1 MLPAKDGRVI
11 EDETEGDRIAVGAA
25 ESVEYVF
32 AVEVLALGDEEIRPA
47 AGAEYR
53 EDVKEF
59 GGERSGEL
67 GKGQVELRDVGALL
81 LLGVCG
87 LDLDASGL
95 AVGAVRDQKVDPE
108 VEGGEGDGPVAD
120 QELGRDGV
128 FAGLAG

>member
-1 MLPAKDGRVI
+1 M
-11 EDETEGDRIAVGAA
+11 
-25 ESVEYVF
+25 
-32 AVEVLALGDEEIRPA
+32 ALGDEEVRPA
-47 AGAEYR
+47 AGAEDS

-87 LDLDASGL
+87 LDLNASGL

-108 VEGGEGDGPVAD
+108 VEGGEGDGPIAD

-128 FAGLAG
+128 FAGLAREEVGDVVHQAAVLMGANSRAGRGAGLWRRFV